1 MNLALFDF
9 DGTISTKDSTIE
21 FTKYLKSKRDLLK
34 GAIKLLPQI
43 VLYKLNLYNDQAL
56 KESFIEYF
64 FRGIDEEFFKSKA
77 QDFSLN
83 ILPKL
88 IRSVALDKINWHKT
102 QKDRVIIISASFEC
116 ILKPWCDKN
125 NLELIAT
132 KLEFINHIVTGKLL
146 TKNCKGKEKVNR
158 IKELLDLND
167 YQLIYAYGD
176 SRGDKEMLKLA
187 NKKFYKIF

>member
-1 MNLALFDF
+1 LNLALFDF

-21 FTKYLKSKRDLLK
+21 FTKYLKNKRDLLK

-64 FRGIDEEFFKSKA
+64 FQGIDEEFFKSKA
-77 QDFSLN
+77 RDFSLN

-88 IRSVALDKINWHKT
+88 IKSVALDKINWHKT
-102 QKDRVIIISASFEC
+102 QKDRVVVVSASFEC

-132 KLEFINHIVTGKLL
+132 KLEFINHIATGKLL
-146 TKNCKGKEKVNR
+146 TKNCKGEEKVNR

-176 SRGDKEMLKLA
+176 SKGDKEMLKLA